1 MKETKAFLK
10 NQNDIY
16 QMTMVN
22 HLKEGK
28 LNFIYIRDICNLI
41 IVNTTTLKG
50 IEESKKKGNGEK

>member
-16 QMTMVN
+16 QMMMVN

-50 IEESKKKGNGEK
+50 IEESKKKKNG